1 MDPRNN
7 PYNPGAG
14 LRPVALAG
22 RDRDIEA
29 FEILADRAQ
38 SGKLARSVVFT
49 GLRGVGKTVLLG
61 ELAGRA
67 LSRRWLVVQIEAEP
81 TRFDKSLATGL
92 ANGARRNR
100 GWMSKATENATN
112 ALGSITSFQAT
123 VGASGLSLGF
133 DRVPGRADTGNL
145 AHDLVD
151 LVEAIGQAA
160 KDDGTG
166 VLLVIDEMQELT
178 KKQMSAVCRS
188 CHSAGQLNL
197 PWFVIGGGLPNLPTQ
212 LAEAESYAERLF
224 DYRLVD
230 KLSPTDARVALLD
243 PATAEGVEWDQGAEQ
258 FVLDEARG
266 YPYFLQQ
273 FGNTVWNA
281 AVGPSLISFDDAVV
295 GVTDGQDKLDEGF
308 YLSRWERAT
317 KSERKLLEAM
327 ALDDGAPSRI
337 GDVVKRMKK
346 RSQSDIGPAR
356 ASLISK
362 GITYSPEH
370 GMLAFTVPGMADYV
384 RRVKSS

>member
-1 MDPRNN
+1 
-7 PYNPGAG
+7 
-14 LRPVALAG
+14 
-22 RDRDIEA
+22 
-29 FEILADRAQ
+29 
-38 SGKLARSVVFT
+38 
-49 GLRGVGKTVLLG
+49 
-61 ELAGRA
+61 
-67 LSRRWLVVQIEAEP
+67 
-81 TRFDKSLATGL
+81 
-92 ANGARRNR
+92 
-100 GWMSKATENATN
+100 MSKATENVAN

-160 KDDGTG
+160 QDDGTG
-166 VLLVIDEMQELT
+166 VVLVIDEMQELT
-178 KKQMSAVCRS
+178 KQQMSAVCKS
-188 CHSAGQLNL
+188 CHSAGQMNL

-224 DYRLVD
+224 DYRPVD
-230 KLSPTDARVALLD
+230 KLSPVDARVAVLK
-243 PATAEGVEWDQGAEQ
+243 PAKAEGVEWDEGAAQ
-258 FVLDEARG
+258 FVLDESRG

-281 AVGPSLISFDDAVV
+281 AVGPTQISFDDAVV
-295 GVTDGQDKLDEGF
+295 GVADGQDKLDEGF

-356 ASLISK
+356 AKLISK
-362 GITYSPEH
+362 GITYSPAH

-384 RRVKSS
+384 RRVTDT